1 MRYWT
6 GKYRNYGTLVNLEYF
21 NSSEVECFK
30 KLNFAVSWMWIS
42 QFSDTVYVYLKEN
55 LWKRLEVA
63 RMNWSWVWI
72 WFWLVYCFI
81 VKTSKAPWSVLQ
93 FAYFSLFF
101 FLLKNVINLYH
112 FQFSRLTDVENI
124 LKVMEIFE
132 GKRTRGKPF
141 PSASKYF
148 L

>member
-6 GKYRNYGTLVNLEYF
+6 GKYRNYGTLVNLQYF

-42 QFSDTVYVYLKEN
+42 QYSDTVYVYLKEN
-55 LWKRLEVA
+55 LWKRSEVA

-93 FAYFSLFF
+93 FAYFSYF
-101 FLLKNVINLYH
+101 FLMKNVINLYH

>member
-1 MRYWT
+1 MVLI
-6 GKYRNYGTLVNLEYF
+6 GLLFHSKNLKGSLVCPSICLF
-21 NSSEVECFK
+21 F
-30 KLNFAVSWMWIS
+30 
-42 QFSDTVYVYLKEN
+42 
-55 LWKRLEVA
+55 
-63 RMNWSWVWI
+63 
-72 WFWLVYCFI
+72 
-81 VKTSKAPWSVLQ
+81 
-93 FAYFSLFF
+93 LFF
-101 FLLKNVINLYH
+101 FLMKNVINLYQ